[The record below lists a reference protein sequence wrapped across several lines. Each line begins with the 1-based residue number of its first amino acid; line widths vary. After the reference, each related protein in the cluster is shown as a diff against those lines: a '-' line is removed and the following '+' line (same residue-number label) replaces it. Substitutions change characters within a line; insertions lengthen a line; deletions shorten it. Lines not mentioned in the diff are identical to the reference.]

1 MHVHVLGICGYATFG
16 AASLALSRGDRV
28 TGSDDHAYPP
38 MSDAVSAA
46 GIEWANQSDPAN
58 LDLWGVPDLVVVGNQ
73 TRPANLELE
82 AVRRRGIPCVS
93 EIEFYVS
100 LAGDR
105 TRLTVCGTHGKTT
118 TSALLAHILERAGTD
133 PGFRLGS
140 TSLDLGG
147 TSRLGTGPFVFEGD
161 EYTSAPWDPRPKFLH
176 TRPDGACV
184 TRLELD
190 HPDVYASLDAYREPF
205 VELAS
210 AMPADGMLALCADDP
225 ECLALRDVAT
235 SVTVTYGTKP
245 GSDWRI
251 RDAHEDRG
259 LQHFTVERQAAERL
273 DVVLTFPGVHNAQNA
288 CAALILAGFAGVD
301 PAVSVA
307 ACADFLGPAR
317 RFQILGEAA
326 GVAVVDDYAHHP
338 TEVAAAIDAARQRYP
353 GRRLIAIHTPHTYSR
368 VSRLLEDYRRSFT
381 GADVVIIGPIE
392 EARERGMPKT
402 VSSQEVA
409 DRAGPEHAVHVV
421 LSSEEAIDLVTRVAR
436 PGDVVLVLSLGGFD
450 KLAPRLR
457 DALEAQGVRR

>member
-16 AASLALSRGDRV
+16 AANLARQRGDRV

-38 MSDAVSAA
+38 MSDAVTAA
-46 GIEWANQSDPAN
+46 GIEWENNSDPAN
-58 LDLWGVPDLVVVGNQ
+58 LDRWGVPDLVVVGNQ

-93 EIEFYVS
+93 EIEFSVS
-100 LAGDR
+100 LAGER
-105 TRLTVCGTHGKTT
+105 LRLTICGTNGKTT
-118 TSALLAHILERAGTD
+118 TSALLVHILERAGLD

-161 EYTSAPWDPRPKFLH
+161 EYTSAPWDARPKFLH
-176 TRPDGACV
+176 TRPQGACV

-190 HPDVYASLDAYREPF
+190 HPDVYATLDAYREPF

-210 AMPADGMLALCADDP
+210 TMPAHGVLALCADDP
-225 ECLALRDVAT
+225 ECLALRDVAS
-235 SVTVTYGTKP
+235 SVAVTYGTKP
-245 GSDWRI
+245 GSDWVISEAREEGGMQ
-251 RDAHEDRG
+251 RFR
-259 LQHFTVERQAAERL
+259 VERSGIQPLE
-273 DVVLTFPGVHNAQNA
+273 VMLTFPGLHNAQNA
-288 CAALILAGFAGVD
+288 CAALILAEFAGVA
-301 PAVSVA
+301 PAVGVA
-307 ACADFLGPAR
+307 ACSDFRGPAR

-326 GVAVVDDYAHHP
+326 GVAIVDDYAHHP
-338 TEVAAAIDAARQRYP
+338 TEVGAAIDAARQRYP
-353 GRRLIAIHTPHTYSR
+353 GRRLIAVHTPHTYSR

-392 EARERGMPKT
+392 EARERGMPRT
-402 VSSQEVA
+402 VSSQDVA
-409 DRAGPEHAVHVV
+409 DRAGPAHAVHVV
-421 LSSEEAIDLVTRVAR
+421 ESSDAVIDLVRRIGR

-457 DALEAQGVRR
+457 DALEAQGVRG